1 MTVPRDPAPA
11 DLVVV
16 YSTWPD
22 LDTARSAARDLVERR
37 LAACVAMLP
46 GMVSVYRW
54 QGEIEEAGE
63 VVMLAK
69 TRAALA
75 EAAMA
80 AIAARHPYAVPALLV
95 LPVAAAARAY
105 GAWIAAETEAA

>member
-1 MTVPRDPAPA
+1 MTEGSDTTRG

-22 LDTARSAARDLVERR
+22 LDTARAASRDLVERR
-37 LAACVAMLP
+37 LAACVAMVP
-46 GMVSVYRW
+46 GVVSVYRW

-75 EAAMA
+75 EAAMT
-80 AIAARHPYAVPALLV
+80 AIAARHPYEVPALLV
-95 LPVAAAARAY
+95 LPIATAARAY
-105 GAWIAAETEAA
+105 GDWIAAETEEG